1 MTDVSS
7 HSTQHSADPAEPD
20 PDFIN
25 WLKEHCVPVVGTL
38 FGALG
43 LCLVVHY
50 GSATVD
56 WTRTKDFTEAFANV
70 TQSLA
75 LIAGGVW
82 AYFKFAKGRTF
93 RDRLIVT
100 VSGRFVSIDGSV
112 FLVVTNLLH
121 NVGLSRIAFSP
132 KVSLLNVFEY
142 LPAGTE
148 QIVSVSNKRLTSF
161 RVLADNDKYIE
172 PNEIIERQCLIA
184 LPRVSN
190 VGYQLEFEV
199 LTESGYAWRAMT
211 IVDKSTFEEEVLRG

>member
-50 GSATVD
+50 SSATVD
-56 WTRTKDFTEAFANV
+56 WTRTKDFTEAFGNV

-93 RDRLIVT
+93 RDRLSPN
-100 VSGRFVSIDGSV
+100 VSGKCISIDGAV
-112 FLVVTNLLH
+112 FLLVTIQIK
-121 NVGLSRIAFSP
+121 NVGLSRIAFDQEAS
-132 KVSLLNVFEY
+132 SLAVFECI
-142 LPAGTE
+142 TSE
-148 QIVSVSNKRLTSF
+148 VEKVRVVVNNRLTTF
-161 RVLADNDKYIE
+161 QVFGGNDKFLE
-172 PNEIIERQCLIA
+172 PGEIVERQSLIA
-184 LPRVSN
+184 LPRVSTI
-190 VGYQLEFEV
+190 GYQLEFDV
-199 LTESGYAWRAMT
+199 LSESGYVWRATT
-211 IVDKSTFEEEVLRG
+211 IVDASVLVDNEAG